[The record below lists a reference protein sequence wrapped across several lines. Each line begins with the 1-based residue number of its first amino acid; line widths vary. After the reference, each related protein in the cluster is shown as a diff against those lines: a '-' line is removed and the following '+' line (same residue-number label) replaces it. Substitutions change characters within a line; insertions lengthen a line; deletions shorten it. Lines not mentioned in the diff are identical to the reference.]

1 MLAIACC
8 FRPVLRNAGLLF
20 MRWTYL
26 AAAGALAAGIVLFH
40 QLPANAGKD
49 APAAGNWRAE
59 IAMDDGEPEEVSS
72 QSPEALRAKLEPD
85 DPVAVLEAIG
95 YALAEVGD
103 GATYVWRRTDGPL
116 TGNIRMVSTFRGEG
130 GAVCRKFT
138 TTLFIGDAVT
148 PADSTACRD
157 TDGHWVIGG

>member
-1 MLAIACC
+1 MLAIGCC
-8 FRPVLRNAGLLF
+8 FRPVLRKSGLLF
-20 MRWTYL
+20 MRWTSY

-40 QLPANAGKD
+40 QLPANADKGWQ
-49 APAAGNWRAE
+49 AQV
-59 IAMDDGEPEEVSS
+59 AMDDGEPEEVSP

-103 GATYVWRRTDGPL
+103 GSTYVWRRTDGPL
-116 TGNIRMVSTFRGEG
+116 TGNVRMVSTFRGEG

-138 TTLFIGDAVT
+138 ATIILGDEVRPT
-148 PADSTACRD
+148 DSTACRD
-157 TDGHWVIGG
+157 DGGHWVIGR